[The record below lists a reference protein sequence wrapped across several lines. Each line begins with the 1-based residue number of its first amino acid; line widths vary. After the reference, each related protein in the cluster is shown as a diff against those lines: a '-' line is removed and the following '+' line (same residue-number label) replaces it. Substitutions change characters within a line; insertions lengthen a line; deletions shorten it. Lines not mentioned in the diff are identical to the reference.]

1 MPHVSPGHDSPGHD
15 SPGQEPQHH
24 DSPGHRPPRHEPARR
39 LLLLRHGETV
49 YNADKRMQGQLDTDL
64 SEAGYAQAKAVAAHL
79 GERERDIRRIVSSD
93 LKRAHLTAIAA
104 GEVLDLPVEV
114 DERLRETHLGVWQG
128 RTHGEID
135 TEYEGQRAQ
144 WRHDATWAPEGGE
157 TRVAVA
163 ERMRSVVDDLLA
175 DDGWPGSTVL
185 LVAHGGAIA
194 ALTATLLDVPVSHY
208 TMFNGLR
215 NTAWVELSGKYRPD
229 GELGW
234 YLGAFNAEL
243 FG

>member
-1 MPHVSPGHDSPGHD
+1 MPSVSPNQSPQEFAR
-15 SPGQEPQHH
+15 QEPQHVSAQH
-24 DSPGHRPPRHEPARR
+24 VPARR

-49 YNADKRMQGQLDTDL
+49 YNAGKRMQGQLDTDL
-64 SEAGYAQAKAVAAHL
+64 SEAGFAQAKAVAAHL

-93 LKRAHLTAIAA
+93 LKRAHLTAVAA

-128 RTHGEID
+128 RTHTEID
-135 TEYEGQRAQ
+135 AEFAGMRAR

-157 TRVAVA
+157 TRVEVS
-163 ERMRSVVDDLLA
+163 ERMRAVVDDLLA
-175 DDGWPGSTVL
+175 DDDWPGSTVL
-185 LVAHGGAIA
+185 FVAHGGAIA
-194 ALTATLLDVPVSHY
+194 ALTAALLDVPISHY

-243 FG
+243 SA

>member
-1 MPHVSPGHDSPGHD
+1 MPSVSPNQSPQEFAR
-15 SPGQEPQHH
+15 QEPQHVSAQH
-24 DSPGHRPPRHEPARR
+24 VPARR

-49 YNADKRMQGQLDTDL
+49 YNAGKRMQGQLDTDL
-64 SEAGYAQAKAVAAHL
+64 SEAGFAQAKAVAAHL

-93 LKRAHLTAIAA
+93 LKRAHLTAVAA

-128 RTHGEID
+128 RTHTEID
-135 TEYEGQRAQ
+135 AEFAGMRAR

-157 TRVAVA
+157 TRVEVS
-163 ERMRSVVDDLLA
+163 ERMRAVVDDLLA
-175 DDGWPGSTVL
+175 DDSWPGSTVL

-194 ALTATLLDVPVSHY
+194 ALTAALLDVPISHY

-243 FG
+243 LA

>member
-1 MPHVSPGHDSPGHD
+1 
-15 SPGQEPQHH
+15 

-104 GEVLDLPVEV
+104 GEVLGLPVEV

-128 RTHGEID
+128 RTHAEID
-135 TEYEGQRAQ
+135 TEYEGQRAR
-144 WRHDATWAPEGGE
+144 WRHDATWAPEGGDRE
-157 TRVAVA
+157 
-163 ERMRSVVDDLLA
+163 S
-175 DDGWPGSTVL
+175 
-185 LVAHGGAIA
+185 GG
-194 ALTATLLDVPVSHY
+194 
-208 TMFNGLR
+208 
-215 NTAWVELSGKYRPD
+215 EGKRA
-229 GELGW
+229 G
-234 YLGAFNAEL
+234 
-243 FG
+243 

>member
-1 MPHVSPGHDSPGHD
+1 MPHVSPNQSPQEFAR
-15 SPGQEPQHH
+15 QEPQHVSAQH
-24 DSPGHRPPRHEPARR
+24 VPARR

-49 YNADKRMQGQLDTDL
+49 YNAGKRMQGQLDTDL
-64 SEAGYAQAKAVAAHL
+64 SEAGFAQAKAVAAHL

-93 LKRAHLTAIAA
+93 LKRAHLTAVAA

-128 RTHGEID
+128 RTHTEID
-135 TEYEGQRAQ
+135 AEFAGMRAR

-157 TRVAVA
+157 TRVEVS
-163 ERMRSVVDDLLA
+163 ERMRAVVDDLLA
-175 DDGWPGSTVL
+175 DDDWPGSTVL

-194 ALTATLLDVPVSHY
+194 ALTAALLDVPISHY

-243 FG
+243 LA

>member
-49 YNADKRMQGQLDTDL
+49 YNADKRMQGQIDTDL

-104 GEVLDLPVEV
+104 GEV
-114 DERLRETHLGVWQG
+114 
-128 RTHGEID
+128 
-135 TEYEGQRAQ
+135 A
-144 WRHDATWAPEGGE
+144 
-157 TRVAVA
+157 
-163 ERMRSVVDDLLA
+163 
-175 DDGWPGSTVL
+175 
-185 LVAHGGAIA
+185 
-194 ALTATLLDVPVSHY
+194 
-208 TMFNGLR
+208 
-215 NTAWVELSGKYRPD
+215 
-229 GELGW
+229 
-234 YLGAFNAEL
+234 
-243 FG
+243 

>member
-1 MPHVSPGHDSPGHD
+1 MPQVSTGVESQGHESQGH
-15 SPGQEPQHH
+15 EPQ
-24 DSPGHRPPRHEPARR
+24 DHEPPRR

-49 YNADKRMQGQLDTDL
+49 YNADKRMQGQLDAEL
-64 SEAGYAQAKAVAAHL
+64 SEAGYAQAKAVAAYL

-93 LKRAHLTAIAA
+93 LRRAHLTAMAA

-114 DERLRETHLGVWQG
+114 DQRLRETHLGVWQG

-135 TEYEGQRAQ
+135 AEYVGQRAR
-144 WRHDATWAPEGGE
+144 WRHDANWAPEGGE

-163 ERMRSVVDDLLA
+163 ERMRSVVDELLA
-175 DDGWPGSTVL
+175 DDEWPGSTVL

-194 ALTATLLDVPVSHY
+194 ALTASLLDVPVSHF

-243 FG
+243 LA